1 MIPGLEAAKA
11 YAALLGAIASALL
24 GVYASGTD
32 VGKVLT
38 IVAVVATA
46 VVTYQVPNRRPS
58 P

>member
-46 VVTYQVPNRRPS
+46 VVTYQVPNRRP
-58 P
+58 